1 MISYADALIPREQKA
16 LFIMVDAESM
26 LYLSYTVT
34 VWGVMLQKEVLVF
47 AAPVPMKN

>member
-1 MISYADALIPREQKA
+1 VAVSVAGSNTRGTTILLFLLMISYADALIPREQKA

-34 VWGVMLQKEVLVF
+34 V
-47 AAPVPMKN
+47 